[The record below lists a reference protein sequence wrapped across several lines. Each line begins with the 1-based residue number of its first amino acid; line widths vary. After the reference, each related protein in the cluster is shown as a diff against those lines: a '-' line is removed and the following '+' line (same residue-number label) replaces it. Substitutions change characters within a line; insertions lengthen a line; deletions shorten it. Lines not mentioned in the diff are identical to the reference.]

1 MRLAAILHLLSAR
14 PDKPVRDGARAAASV
29 VRARLIVPM
38 LAAAGIAAGNSALA
52 APLLPVETRLPV
64 QTPASV
70 ETVTTEPTQSPSAT
84 AVISYAES
92 TDEQLTTMRADWS
105 SLSAAER
112 RALLTE
118 VKSRMARQQRNQT
131 PGQRPTV
138 KITTTRR
145 FGRVVRQPDGSLVR
159 IETSVVQVRKAQQPV
174 DGAGFGT
181 GFENRH
187 PDDES
192 VAHPDPRSPA
202 QTVKHNQP

>member
-1 MRLAAILHLLSAR
+1 MHLLSAR
-14 PDKPVRDGARAAASV
+14 PDKPARDGVRAAASV

-38 LAAAGIAAGNSALA
+38 LAAAAIAAGNSAQA

-64 QTPASV
+64 QSPVV
-70 ETVTTEPTQSPSAT
+70 EAVTTDATESSSSA
-84 AVISYAES
+84 AVISYAQS
-92 TDEQLTTMRADWS
+92 TDEQLTTMAADWS

-118 VKSRMARQQRNQT
+118 VKSRMARQQRSQT
-131 PGQRPTV
+131 ATQAGERPTV

-174 DGAGFGT
+174 DGPGFGA

-187 PDDES
+187 PDDE
-192 VAHPDPRSPA
+192 ALANPDPRSPA
-202 QTVKHNQP
+202 QTVKHNRP